1 MIRTYPETYLS
12 SAQSAVG
19 DAFDYAIDTCH
30 IPGTDF
36 VRMFAVSS
44 VAKRMENGEPALLAG
59 RSGIEIALDVVHETT
74 GRELGIEPGE
84 SFGRSREYWIGWA
97 TCYYQ
102 WYSTRSYSEIFK
114 ALSYEDLEFMYPKLH
129 EADITKFVD
138 IVVRRIGEYF
148 KDTNLK
154 RIRRSYGCTQAELAE
169 RSGVDLRSIQMY
181 EQRNKDINKANG
193 ETLYRI
199 SRALGCTM
207 ESLLVK

>member
-1 MIRTYPETYLS
+1 MMIRAYPETYLS

-84 SFGRSREYWIGWA
+84 RFGRSRE
-97 TCYYQ
+97 
-102 WYSTRSYSEIFK
+102 
-114 ALSYEDLEFMYPKLH
+114 
-129 EADITKFVD
+129 
-138 IVVRRIGEYF
+138 
-148 KDTNLK
+148 
-154 RIRRSYGCTQAELAE
+154 
-169 RSGVDLRSIQMY
+169 
-181 EQRNKDINKANG
+181 
-193 ETLYRI
+193 
-199 SRALGCTM
+199 
-207 ESLLVK
+207 